1 MVSWK
6 PTAAL
11 LALRARAELLRSL
24 RDFFDQRAVLEVETP
39 LLASAPVT
47 DPNID
52 AYSLQQAE
60 LYLQTSPEYAMKR
73 LLAAGSGP
81 IYQICKAFRRG
92 EQGSRHNPEF
102 SMLEWYR
109 PGFSLE
115 QLMDE
120 VAQLLCLVLG
130 ERPIRHVD
138 YHNLF
143 EEVLGLDVR
152 QQSDAELCALSQRR
166 HGIAAEL
173 LDRDSALNL
182 LFSHDIEPRLGLDDY
197 CFVYNFPAS
206 QAALAKLG
214 EDARGHSVARRFE
227 VFIDGVELANGY
239 DELTDA
245 AEQASRFASDCDLRR
260 VRGLEVPPQDARLL
274 AAISAGLPEC
284 AGVALGLDRL
294 LMLKLGANSLA
305 DVLAFPIDRA

>member
-1 MVSWK
+1 MVSWE

-52 AYSLQQAE
+52 AYSLKQAA

-120 VAQLLCLVLG
+120 VAKLLCLVLG
-130 ERPIRHVD
+130 ERPLRRVD
-138 YHNLF
+138 YHGLF

-214 EDARGHSVARRFE
+214 EDESGHSVARRFE
-227 VFIDGVELANGY
+227 VFIDGTELANGY

-245 AEQASRFASDCDLRR
+245 AEQANRFARDCELRGA
-260 VRGLEVPPQDARLL
+260 RGLEIPPQDARLL
-274 AAISAGLPEC
+274 AAINAGLPEC

>member
-120 VAQLLCLVLG
+120 VAKLLCLVLG

-245 AEQASRFASDCDLRR
+245 AEQANRFARDCELRGA
-260 VRGLEVPPQDARLL
+260 RGLEIPPQDARLL
-274 AAISAGLPEC
+274 AAINAGLPEC

>member
-1 MVSWK
+1 VNWEPS
-6 PTAAL
+6 AAPS
-11 LALRARAELLRSL
+11 ALRERAELLRSL
-24 RDFFDQRAVLEVETP
+24 RVFFEQRAVLEVETP

-52 AYSLQQAE
+52 AYSLKQAE

-109 PGFSLE
+109 PGFSFE
-115 QLMDE
+115 QLISE
-120 VAQLLCLVLG
+120 VAELLILVLG
-130 ERPIRHVD
+130 DRPIRRVS
-138 YHNLF
+138 YGTLF
-143 EEVLGLDVR
+143 KATFDLDIYRV
-152 QQSDAELCALSQRR
+152 SAGDLCSLSEQR
-166 HGIAAEL
+166 HGIFAEL
-173 LDRDSALNL
+173 LDRDSALDL

-197 CFVYNFPAS
+197 CFVDNFPAS

-214 EDARGHSVARRFE
+214 EDEQGNTIARRFE
-227 VFIDGVELANGY
+227 VFINGIELANGY

-245 AEQASRFASDCDLRR
+245 DEQAKRFERDCELRR
-260 VRGLEVPPQDARLL
+260 SREQEVPPQDAKLL
-274 AAISAGLPEC
+274 AAVSAGLPDC

-294 LMLKLGANSLA
+294 LMLKVGASSLA
-305 DVLAFPIDRA
+305 EVLAFPIDRV

>member
-245 AEQASRFASDCDLRR
+245 AEQANRFARDCELRGA
-260 VRGLEVPPQDARLL
+260 RGLEIPPQDARLL
-274 AAISAGLPEC
+274 AAINAGLPEC